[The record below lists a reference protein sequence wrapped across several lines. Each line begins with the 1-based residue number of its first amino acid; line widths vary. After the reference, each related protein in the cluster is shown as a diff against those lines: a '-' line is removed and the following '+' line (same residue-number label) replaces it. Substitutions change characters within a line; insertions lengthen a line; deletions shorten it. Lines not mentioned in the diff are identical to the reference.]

1 MAQKTP
7 SLWAVLLKSMAGM
20 GHQSSRQSNV
30 ALLLLFLCIFQ
41 CVPAGRGHSCH
52 SCADPFMWKKSCD
65 NQVKKIVDFS
75 GLCPR
80 CESAVSC
87 SHQIA
92 EGLPPTGCIFAKGCP
107 ANASGEPSLL
117 QCNGPSGPS
126 CKCPDQP
133 DGGAGAGVAGWLEDL
148 VTVTA
153 YPYVCN
159 CTVETGFTTALD
171 IRVNL
176 TGWRALGLVLLRG
189 LNNIRCVEFRLS
201 PAAAGHS
208 PARLQYDC
216 PTFPPKDQGTRV
228 QLQLCAG
235 MQTVNYRLRLPF
247 LNNISEPALAS
258 WEPLVLVHMHRWD
271 RLVFSVQR
279 APPTLCVRRYSLQ
292 LVLCERADCQAHR
305 PIVGTE
311 LQREEDCSKSGT
323 DAGSFRVEYELPS
336 VGGNISL
343 LVVPEGG
350 RPTLSAAIDYAT
362 PDTLYIV
369 AVVILVT
376 VLLLVVAVVVW
387 IKYFRKLPKCL
398 DVLVVYNRN
407 TNLVRLL
414 ASGLEKYCLVK
425 PKMDIVDIPRADAG
439 MDPAEWLTTELKR
452 CRHVLVL
459 VFPDTT
465 APPIY
470 PRLFSMALHHLKMD
484 AGRKTRP
491 PERRDYEFANHVPS
505 VDELL
510 ENGGPRLSLGP
521 PGRHAAAAA
530 DQDDDDIQWH

>member
-1 MAQKTP
+1 MA
-7 SLWAVLLKSMAGM
+7 SCCDAFHLKLGDAFHLKLCDAFRLKLGDAFHLKLADAFHLKLILSEAGW
-20 GHQSSRQSNV
+20 V
-30 ALLLLFLCIFQ
+30 
-41 CVPAGRGHSCH
+41 
-52 SCADPFMWKKSCD
+52 
-65 NQVKKIVDFS
+65 
-75 GLCPR
+75 
-80 CESAVSC
+80 
-87 SHQIA
+87 
-92 EGLPPTGCIFAKGCP
+92 TGSVCLAGCP

-369 AVVILVT
+369 AVVILIT

-484 AGRKTRP
+484 AGRKTAAALT
-491 PERRDYEFANHVPS
+491 EAVWLIPS
-505 VDELL
+505 PAEEPRAGVAGSRHFGK
-510 ENGGPRLSLGP
+510 GGAAGP
-521 PGRHAAAAA
+521 PFRPHRRGLEPPARAAACAA
-530 DQDDDDIQWH
+530 LRHNRST